1 MRAVTFFALVAGIA
15 LLAASIGLGVR
26 DRSEQHRAVDQTLTN
41 KASDE
46 AAQLEEYFA
55 RARTIILITAQ
66 NPSYRGFYADPGSR
80 VAKIK
85 AHGSTIRGAESALAY
100 LETLYP
106 ASIGEACFID
116 RAGPENARYVY
127 GERAP
132 FADLSTDESANP
144 FFAPTFALRAG
155 QVFQARPYVSPDTH
169 DWVIS
174 NSTPVPGTGYPAAAI
189 VHFEITVESFRQ
201 TAAAVAKEDDVAIV
215 DARSGKV
222 IVDSRS
228 AQLLNAPLGRPEDQ
242 RFAALVAL
250 DKAAGTTMVGGHRAA
265 FRRLQRAPH
274 NANDWYVV
282 AVDRHGG
289 GVLRGVG
296 WASLGM
302 AVSAFALLLLAGISL
317 RTTRRHVLED
327 ERSRDAEAERADA
340 ERQYYETQ
348 REFTEVMQI
357 TRDEGEAYRLLKRHL
372 ERSLEGSDVLVLNRN
387 NSHDRLEPMTAL
399 PEGSPVAEGLKAAEP
414 DSCLAVRLG
423 KTHERS
429 ENHEP
434 LLTCELCGRAGTNS
448 TCVPAL
454 VGGEVIGAVLVQHT
468 SAFDQATRR
477 RVEESITQASP
488 VLANLRNLA
497 LSQARA
503 LTDGLTGLPNRR
515 AIDDTLKR
523 MAAYADR
530 TTTPLA
536 AVLFDLDHFKKVNDL
551 FGHEKGDEV
560 LAAVGVAVATTV
572 RASDF
577 VGRYGGEEF
586 ILLLP
591 DTNRDGAVVIAEKV
605 RVAVSAIDVVGVS
618 RPITASFG
626 VAALPDDAAEP
637 ALLIRAV
644 DRALYVAKA
653 NGRNRVA
660 TLAATDSD
668 PLAVA

>member
-66 NPSYRGFYADPGSR
+66 NPSYRGFYADPDSR

-228 AQLLNAPLGRPEDQ
+228 AQLMNAPLGRPEDQ

>member
-228 AQLLNAPLGRPEDQ
+228 AQLMNAPLGRPEDQ

-302 AVSAFALLLLAGISL
+302 AVSAFALLLLAAISL
-317 RTTRRHVLED
+317 RTTRRNLRED
-327 ERSRDAEAERADA
+327 ERSRDAEAKRADA

>member
-1 MRAVTFFALVAGIA
+1 
-15 LLAASIGLGVR
+15 
-26 DRSEQHRAVDQTLTN
+26 
-41 KASDE
+41 
-46 AAQLEEYFA
+46 
-55 RARTIILITAQ
+55 
-66 NPSYRGFYADPGSR
+66 
-80 VAKIK
+80 
-85 AHGSTIRGAESALAY
+85 
-100 LETLYP
+100 
-106 ASIGEACFID
+106 
-116 RAGPENARYVY
+116 
-127 GERAP
+127 
-132 FADLSTDESANP
+132 
-144 FFAPTFALRAG
+144 
-155 QVFQARPYVSPDTH
+155 
-169 DWVIS
+169 
-174 NSTPVPGTGYPAAAI
+174 AAI

-250 DKAAGTTMVGGHRAA
+250 EKAAGTTMVGGHRAA

-302 AVSAFALLLLAGISL
+302 AVSAFALLLLAAISL
-317 RTTRRHVLED
+317 RTTRRNLRED
-327 ERSRDAEAERADA
+327 ERSRDAEAKRADA